1 MCVLFFEGD
10 GYVIKLEFVMLW
22 QFIIYQNQEYV
33 EVFFYLVDLNDDNI
47 IDFSDL
53 NFLYNVFDI
62 DGKIQIIRIF
72 FIIFDEYIIIIL
84 YIYVVILMIFNFV
97 ICVYYF

>member
-1 MCVLFFEGD
+1 
-10 GYVIKLEFVMLW
+10 MLW
-22 QFIIYQNQEYV
+22 QFIIYQNKEYV